1 VSAGAELELR
11 DVGKRYPTAAGTV
24 AALDGVSL
32 RIGAGESVAIT
43 GPSGCGKSTLLALI
57 AGLDVPSNGT
67 VFLDGAEISALDEE
81 RRAAIRRR
89 DIGLVFQSDDLLP
102 FLTADENVRVQQV
115 LRSGRDEA
123 SDGREA
129 LARAGLDDEIDRV
142 PDELSGGQRQRV
154 AIVRALAHRPR
165 ILIAD
170 EPTGSLDPDT
180 ADVVVDLLLEARRTS
195 NATLVLVT
203 HEASLAERLGRI
215 ISLRD
220 GRVVDDRTR
229 REP

>member
-24 AALDGVSL
+24 TALEGVSL

-57 AGLDVPSNGT
+57 AGLDVPSSGT
-67 VFLDGAEISALDEE
+67 VFLDGAEISSLDEE

-89 DIGLVFQSDDLLP
+89 DVGLVFQSDDLLP

-115 LRSGRDEA
+115 LRSGHDEA

-129 LARAGLDDEIDRV
+129 MARAGLDDEIDRV

-154 AIVRALAHRPR
+154 AVVRALAHQPR

-180 ADVVVDLLLEARRTS
+180 ADVVVDLLLEARRES

-215 ISLRD
+215 VSLRD
-220 GRVVDDRTR
+220 GRVTDDRTR